1 MRLYLVELGLFH
13 YSLEEQEE
21 QQEQQE
27 QQEQRKEEVV
37 VEEEVHITNK
47 VRSECSR

>member
-21 QQEQQE
+21 QQEQ
-27 QQEQRKEEVV
+27 RKEEVV
-37 VEEEVHITNK
+37 EEEEVHITNK
-47 VRSECSR
+47 IRSECSR